1 MLPLAK
7 IKEVERL
14 LAETCLSQRKI
25 AQLAGVSRATVGAVA
40 SGRRPD
46 YEARELAR
54 ADDCQPTGPIVRCAT
69 CGARVYSPCWVC
81 RMREANTEE
90 RERIKTFRRRAREAA
105 LRRLLL
111 AVAKASEARER
122 DVTYPPRSR
131 PMSSSARPTA
141 NSGTSREVPAAL
153 ASRAAARASATRRT
167 A

>member
-25 AQLAGVSRATVGAVA
+25 AQLAGVSRATVGSVA

-54 ADDCQPTGPIVRCAT
+54 GDDCQPTGPIVRCGT

-81 RMREANTEE
+81 RIREAKTEQ
-90 RERIKTFRRRAREAA
+90 RQRIKTLRRKAREAS
-105 LRRLLL
+105 LRKLLV
-111 AVAKASEARER
+111 AVAKASEVRER
-122 DVTYPPRSR
+122 EATYPPRSR
-131 PMSSSARPTA
+131 PTSSSAHPTA
-141 NSGTSREVPAAL
+141 NSGTSRAVPAAL
-153 ASRAAARASATRRT
+153 ASRAAVRASATRRT